1 MPPTMPAAT
10 AAAIEQ
16 LLHEQLTLLSENPEA
31 LSPEDIAI
39 HMRCGVHPDG
49 SMVYAWKGTAILR
62 VEPQLLDD
70 GAHTWRMFT
79 RDEESERP

>member
-16 LLHEQLTLLSENPEA
+16 LLHEQLSLLGETPEN

-39 HMRCGVHPDG
+39 HMHCGIHPDG
-49 SMVYAWKGTAILR
+49 SMVYAWKDTAILR

-70 GAHTWRMFT
+70 GARTWRMFT
-79 RDEESERP
+79 RGEEPEIS